1 MLIDDKEFHRKELSY
16 TIRSARLKDAQ
27 ALSELRLQLDGETEN
42 FDREQGEAFIDQA
55 GFERLIKEDTE
66 SPKNLCLVAIV
77 GDRIVGFSRCQG
89 SSLKRLAHK
98 VTFGVGVSKV
108 FWGYGIGKA
117 LLQVS
122 IDWADAN
129 GIKKMALEVLE
140 TNNKAIQLYQQV
152 GFSVEGI
159 LKNEK
164 CLADDQYYHTI
175 MMGRWQL

>member
-1 MLIDDKEFHRKELSY
+1 MTRSFIEKSCPILS
-16 TIRSARLKDAQ
+16 AVLDLKDAQ
-27 ALSELRLQLDGETEN
+27 ALSELRWQLDGETEN

-77 GDRIVGFSRCQG
+77 GNRIVGFSRCQG

-117 LLQVS
+117 ASS
-122 IDWADAN
+122 I
-129 GIKKMALEVLE
+129 L
-140 TNNKAIQLYQQV
+140 
-152 GFSVEGI
+152 
-159 LKNEK
+159 
-164 CLADDQYYHTI
+164 
-175 MMGRWQL
+175 

>member
-1 MLIDDKEFHRKELSY
+1 MTRSFIEKSCPILS
-16 TIRSARLKDAQ
+16 AVLDLMDAQ
-27 ALSELRLQLDGETEN
+27 ALSELRWQLDGETEN

-159 LKNEK
+159 LKNDK